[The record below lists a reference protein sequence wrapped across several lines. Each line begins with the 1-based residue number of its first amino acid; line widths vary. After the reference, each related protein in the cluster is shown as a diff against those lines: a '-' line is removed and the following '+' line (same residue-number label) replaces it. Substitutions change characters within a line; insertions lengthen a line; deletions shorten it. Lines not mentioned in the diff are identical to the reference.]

1 MQIKNFLI
9 EKDKIN
15 MIPSV
20 NDKIH
25 IPDFK
30 NMFGTVYSIW
40 NINLAYFLK
49 NQKGDGKKIHFH
61 VSEVKENVKK
71 FCYEIIIQFF
81 LELFWKG
88 PLPKDKPSSE

>member
-1 MQIKNFLI
+1 
-9 EKDKIN
+9 

-30 NMFGTVYSIW
+30 NMFGTVFSIW

-71 FCYEIIIQFF
+71 ICYKIIIQFF
-81 LELFWKG
+81 FRTFLERTLT
-88 PLPKDKPSSE
+88 ER

>member
-1 MQIKNFLI
+1 
-9 EKDKIN
+9 

-20 NDKIH
+20 NDKIR

-30 NMFGTVYSIW
+30 DMFGTVYSIW

-49 NQKGDGKKIHFH
+49 NQKGDGKKKHFR

-71 FCYEIIIQFF
+71 ICYKIIIHFFFRTF
-81 LELFWKG
+81 LERTLT
-88 PLPKDKPSSE
+88 ER

>member
-1 MQIKNFLI
+1 
-9 EKDKIN
+9 

-20 NDKIH
+20 NVKIH

-40 NINLAYFLK
+40 NINLAYFIK
-49 NQKGDGKKIHFH
+49 IQKGDGKKIHFH

-71 FCYEIIIQFF
+71 FVI
-81 LELFWKG
+81 K
-88 PLPKDKPSSE
+88 S

>member
-20 NDKIH
+20 NVKIH

-30 NMFGTVYSIW
+30 NMFGTVFSIW

-49 NQKGDGKKIHFH
+49 NQKGDGKKNPF
-61 VSEVKENVKK
+61 SCFWSKK
-71 FCYEIIIQFF
+71 
-81 LELFWKG
+81 KR
-88 PLPKDKPSSE
+88 